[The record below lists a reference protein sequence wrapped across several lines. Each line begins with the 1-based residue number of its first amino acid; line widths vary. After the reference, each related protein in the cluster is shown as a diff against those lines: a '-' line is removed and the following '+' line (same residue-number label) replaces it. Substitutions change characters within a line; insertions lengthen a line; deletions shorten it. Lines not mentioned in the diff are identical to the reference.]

1 MMKNRYRLVAL
12 AIVAVLLLGEAFA
25 RFALGL
31 GDPPLSISHPTIE
44 YMFRPDQDV
53 RRFGNRF
60 IVNAWGMR
68 SEPFSQHRSG
78 DETRI
83 MIFGDSVL
91 NGGNLTDHADL
102 ATTLLQQQLERSTG
116 RRVVV
121 GNISAG
127 SWGPGNWLAHARQ
140 YGFFDADTVVLVI
153 SSHDAADNP
162 TFAPLDPDSHPQT
175 KPVSALVEGLTR
187 YLPRYLKKA
196 GVHAPEASS
205 VAALSDDATAAAI
218 QRGLSDLRK
227 FLALALAQTPRVFVV
242 QHAEREEVES
252 GQFESGHA
260 AIERMAIALGV
271 PVIQLAPAFRE
282 ALGRGEQPY
291 RDNIHPNEIG
301 QRLIASVLAGQLA
314 AQ

>member
-1 MMKNRYRLVAL
+1 MKNRYRLVAF
-12 AIVAVLLLGEAFA
+12 AIVAVLLLGEALA
-25 RFALGL
+25 RFVLGL

-53 RRFGNRF
+53 RRFGNRVL
-60 IVNAWGMR
+60 VNAWGMR
-68 SEPFSQHRSG
+68 SELFPEHKSG

-91 NGGNLTDHADL
+91 NGGNLTDEADL

-127 SWGPGNWLAHARQ
+127 SWGPGNWLAYARQ
-140 YGFFDADTVVLVI
+140 YGFFDADSIVLVI

-162 TFAPLDPDSHPQT
+162 TFAPLDPDTHPQT

-187 YLPRYLKKA
+187 YLPRYLKKS
-196 GVHAPEASS
+196 GVHASEASS
-205 VAALSDDATAAAI
+205 VTALSDDATAAAT
-218 QRGLSDLRK
+218 QRGLSDLRE
-227 FLALALAQTPRVFVV
+227 FLGLALAKTPRILVV
-242 QHAEREEVES
+242 QHAERGEIES
-252 GQFESGHA
+252 GQFKPGYA
-260 AIERMAIALGV
+260 AIQRMSLELGV

-301 QRLIASVLAGQLA
+301 QRLIASALARQLA